1 MNQISHLVQPPSE
14 SSDSGDSGDS
24 GIVPHPGNRPKTAR
38 GRRTRQKIL
47 DAAEKE
53 FGERGFHEAAIN
65 RITEAAGVAMGTFY
79 VHFESK
85 EAIFRALVAH
95 MGHLTRRWIAERV
108 SAAPDRLSAE
118 RLGLEAFIE
127 FVRQH
132 RDLYRIVNESQFVAP
147 DAYREYYTDFA
158 SAYQRRLSEAS
169 EKGEI
174 RKGDDEQRAW
184 SLIGVSVFLGMR
196 FGVWDDSRPASE
208 VAKGAA
214 DFIEFGLRPEK

>member
-1 MNQISHLVQPPSE
+1 MNQMSHLVQRPPAAADSAAE
-14 SSDSGDSGDS
+14 STASSA
-24 GIVPHPGNRPKTAR
+24 PKTAR
-38 GRRTRQKIL
+38 GRRTRQRLL

-53 FGERGFHEAAIN
+53 FGERGFHEAAIT

-85 EAIFRALVAH
+85 EAVFRALVSH

-108 SAAPDRLSAE
+108 AGAPDRLDAE
-118 RLGLEAFIE
+118 RRGLEAFIE

-147 DAYREYYTDFA
+147 DAYREYYTEFA
-158 SAYQRRLSEAS
+158 KSYQRGLKDAAAR
-169 EKGEI
+169 GEI
-174 RKGDDEQRAW
+174 CGGDDEQRAW
-184 SLIGVSVFLGMR
+184 SLIGISVFLGMR
-196 FGVWDDSRPASE
+196 YGVWDDSRPAAE

-214 DFIEFGLRPEK
+214 DFIEFGLQPEK